1 MDKLTPEQRHKNMS
15 RIRSTETS
23 PERQIRS
30 ALFRMGF
37 RFRKNDRRL
46 AGTPDMVLPRYHAV
60 IFVNGCFWHGHRRC
74 RKYVVPKTNT
84 QFWVDKIARNRE
96 RDEKQI
102 QQLISEGWRVGI
114 VWECSISGKRR
125 DIKLLNVSES
135 ICLWL
140 EDEPAEMRREF

>member
-1 MDKLTPEQRHKNMS
+1 MDKLTPEQRLKNMS

>member
-1 MDKLTPEQRHKNMS
+1 
-15 RIRSTETS
+15 
-23 PERQIRS
+23 
-30 ALFRMGF
+30 
-37 RFRKNDRRL
+37 
-46 AGTPDMVLPRYHAV
+46 MVLPRYHAV